1 MDVQKHRATGKYTVS
16 IRASRGRAGVARM
29 AMLALLLLAF
39 GVRVYRLDF
48 QSLWSDE
55 GISLHRAA
63 MPLGEMLR
71 SMPVEHA
78 PGYFLLL
85 HFWLGLAG
93 AIDFALRFLSLWPSV
108 LAIAVSYRVAAD
120 LGSRR
125 AGLIASMLL
134 ATNAFQ
140 VWYAQEV
147 RMYSWLLA
155 TGVGAT
161 WLLVRLLR
169 VGAPR
174 SERPSGGRGRDA
186 LIWAGYVALMTATI
200 YLQYYGFL
208 VPLAHA
214 LFALVWLWRT
224 RDLRRFLVWVA
235 AGVAVLMLYL
245 PWVPRFLGLFAFPGW
260 RQPLNPWQLP
270 WRYLA
275 AYTVGDAMPLPWHAW
290 VPWLYLVLAL
300 AGIAAWWRRRFLAAF
315 MLLLSTGVP
324 LAGAFLLAFRQP
336 DFHERYTIMISAPLI
351 LASAVGLVE
360 LGRLG
365 STLRWRA
372 SLARAAVTA
381 ASAALLCGLVAA
393 NALALGRL
401 YDDATLHKPDFRAAA
416 LRIER
421 SEQPGDVVL
430 VDGPDPQKVF
440 LHYYHGPAPV
450 IDLRPLQG
458 ASASEVDAALGAAT
472 AAARRAWGLLYF
484 HEPGPVQAWL
494 ARRGW
499 PADETLHNGISVT
512 LYGLPGGDPS
522 VERREPVPFG
532 PELALTGAG
541 AGCASAKA
549 EASPCRAGDLLRVT
563 AAWDVSN
570 PPPARRFS
578 LRLQDAAGRLWAAE
592 DYTPQDGFAPTNGWR
607 PGVAFTDTRGL
618 LLPADL
624 PPSGYRVTLRLYDP
638 STGAAVDTP
647 AGQDVLLGGIAVLP
661 AATPPDP
668 SGLPIGQRLNLK
680 ANEELSLIGLDSTPG
695 PLRSDQPA
703 EVVLWWRADW
713 QPSQPYQVRLELK
726 DGRGRVVAQ
735 GLYPLSIAPVQDWQ
749 PGEVVRERYPLT
761 FAPAT
766 PGGSYRLVLTLS
778 DAAGSAPNKPAT
790 IATLPVQARPRQ
802 YRLPRINHP
811 LNVTL
816 GDSIALRGYDLAEPR
831 VPGEALDLTL
841 YWQAKGDVPGNLK
854 VFAHL
859 VDGNGQIAAQSDSV
873 PADGAAPTQGWLPGE
888 VVRDRHT
895 LKPPA
900 SGVYRLYVGM
910 YDPAF
915 GQRLPATDD
924 AGRLIPDAAVP
935 LEEVKAP

>member
-1 MDVQKHRATGKYTVS
+1 MDVWKPPA
-16 IRASRGRAGVARM
+16 IRAPRGRAGVARL
-29 AMLALLLLAF
+29 AMLGLLLLAF
-39 GVRVYRLDF
+39 AVRVYHLDF

-55 GISLHRAA
+55 GISLLRAA
-63 MPLGEMLR
+63 MALGEMLR

-85 HFWLGLAG
+85 HFWIALAG
-93 AIDFALRFLSLWPSV
+93 ASDFALRFLSLWPSI
-108 LAIAVSYRVAAD
+108 LAIAISYRMAAD
-120 LGSRR
+120 LGSPR
-125 AGLIASMLL
+125 AGLIAALLL

-140 VWYAQEV
+140 VWYAQEA

-174 SERPSGGRGRDA
+174 QESTLYPGERPSGHRAPDA
-186 LIWAGYVALMTATI
+186 LVWAGYVALMTATI

-224 RDLRRFLVWVA
+224 RDLRRFLAWVA
-235 AGVAVLMLYL
+235 AGVAVSVLFL
-245 PWVPRFLGLFAFPGW
+245 PWGPHFLGLFAFPGW
-260 RQPLNPWQLP
+260 RQPLDPWQLP

-275 AYTVGDAMPLPWHAW
+275 AYTAGDAMPLPWHAW

-300 AGIAAWWRRRFLAAF
+300 AGIAAWWRGRFLAAF
-315 MLLLSTGVP
+315 LLLISAGVP

-336 DFHERYTIMISAPLI
+336 DFHERYTIMISSPLI
-351 LASAVGLVE
+351 IASAVGLVE

-365 STLRWRA
+365 TTLRWRT
-372 SLARAAVTA
+372 SLARAAVATS
-381 ASAALLCGLVAA
+381 SAALLLGLVAA

-421 SEQPGDVVL
+421 SEQPGDVIL

-440 LHYYHGPAPV
+440 LHYYAGPAPV
-450 IDLRPLQG
+450 IDLRALQG

-472 AAARRAWGLLYF
+472 AAAHRAWGLLYF
-484 HEPGPVQAWL
+484 HAPGPVQAWL
-494 ARRGW
+494 ARTGW

-512 LYGLPGGDPS
+512 LYGLPGGDPA
-522 VERREPVPFG
+522 VEPLEPVPFG

-541 AGCASAKA
+541 AGCASAKG
-549 EASPCRAGDLLRVT
+549 ETSPCRAGDLLRVT
-563 AAWDVSN
+563 TAWDVRN
-570 PPPARRFS
+570 LPPARRFS
-578 LRLQDAAGRLWAAE
+578 LRLQDFSGRLWAAE
-592 DYTPQDGFAPTNGWR
+592 DYTPQDGFAPTDGWQ
-607 PGVAFTDTRGL
+607 PGVPFTDTRGL

-624 PPSGYRVTLRLYDP
+624 PPGGYRVTLRLYDP
-638 STGAAVDTP
+638 ASGAAVDTP
-647 AGQDVLLGGIAVLP
+647 AGQDVNLADFAVSP

-668 SGLPIGQRLNLK
+668 SGLPVGQRLRWR
-680 ANEELSLIGLDSTPG
+680 ANEELSLLGLGTTPD
-695 PLRSDQPA
+695 PLRSDLPA
-703 EVVLWWRADW
+703 EVVLWWRADR
-713 QPSQPYQVRLELK
+713 QPSQRYQVRLELK
-726 DGRGRVVAQ
+726 DLSGRAVAQ
-735 GLYPLSIAPVQDWQ
+735 GLYPLSIGPVQDWQ

-761 FAPAT
+761 FDPAT
-766 PGGSYRLVLTLS
+766 LGGSYLLTLTLS
-778 DAAGSAPNKPAT
+778 DTAGSALGKPTT
-790 IATLPVQARPRQ
+790 IATLPVVARPRQ
-802 YRLPRINHP
+802 YRLPRIGHP

-816 GDSIALRGYDLAEPR
+816 GDGIALRGYDLAGPQR
-831 VPGEALDLTL
+831 PGDPLALTL

-854 VFAHL
+854 VFVHL
-859 VDGNGQIAAQSDSV
+859 VDGNGQITAQSDSV
-873 PADGAAPTQGWLPGE
+873 PADGAAPTQSWLPGE
-888 VVRDRHT
+888 VVIDRHT

-900 SGVYRLYVGM
+900 RGAYRLVVGM
-910 YDPAF
+910 YDPAS
-915 GQRLPATDD
+915 GQRLPATDE